1 MEQVWVTPRIFGR
14 RLGNLYK
21 LLVSLEDSQVLV
33 PKLVVSAC
41 KYIEDHIEVEGIY
54 SMSGSAARQ
63 KVEFLNTIIFS
74 NLAIYHKGYEID
86 TFDKDFREMS
96 PPPSVLDVASLLKQF
111 LRELPLRIFS
121 LASSFSSHPSTK
133 LENLLCLL
141 LLPADHLAC
150 LSFLLHHLATVASSS
165 NHNKMSATNLA
176 FVLTPNLLPI
186 QDAQTVAATNMV
198 AAKLDNKTVDL
209 NSQKLKLHTSI
220 LEFLILNS
228 FSVGYVNPSMRGKW
242 YLISTFHH

>member
-1 MEQVWVTPRIFGR
+1 M
-14 RLGNLYK
+14 GNLNK

-63 KVEFLNTIIFS
+63 KVEFLNKIIFS
-74 NLAIYHKGYEID
+74 YLAIYHKGYEID

-96 PPPSVLDVASLLKQF
+96 PPLSVLDVASLLKQF

-150 LSFLLHHLATVASSS
+150 LSFLHHHLATVANSS

-209 NSQKLKLHTSI
+209 NSQKLKLHTRI